1 MDPQRLP
8 AETLALYNSIKKQY
22 SVGFES
28 LKLSRELHLHLLK
41 ITDLEQVLGGK
52 DPLKN
57 PSEFP
62 FWIRLWEAAIV
73 LARFMVN
80 LAPAS
85 GTTVLE
91 LGAGLGA
98 PGLAAAALGCSVTL
112 SDYEQLILDFERVSA
127 AATGLEGVRFKM
139 LDWLDPPVME
149 KFDIVLG
156 AEVLFRDE
164 FFDPLLNILRH
175 TVKPDGVVYM
185 AHDSKR
191 QSVHPFLQKAE
202 KEFAVSVSKRELK
215 SLEGQKEILLT
226 RLVPR

>member
-8 AETLALYNSIKKQY
+8 AETLALYNNIKKQY

-28 LKLSRELHLHLLK
+28 LRLSRELHLHLLK

-73 LARFMVN
+73 LSRFMVN

-127 AATGLEGVRFKM
+127 AATGLEDVHFKL

-191 QSVHPFLQKAE
+191 QSVYPFLQKAE

-215 SLEGQKEILLT
+215 SLEGQKEIILT